1 MTNDANILSKI
12 GEEAMWMQLA
22 EECSELSQAAL
33 KMARIIHDTNPT
45 PITHDEALRMV
56 FEEYTDIVQCASYL
70 SLMPDYE
77 QMKEKETRWINRV
90 MNR

>member
-1 MTNDANILSKI
+1 MTNDVNILSKI
-12 GEEAMWMQLA
+12 GEEAMWMQFA

-33 KMARIIHDTNPT
+33 KMARIIHNTNPT
-45 PITHDEALRMV
+45 PITHDEALHMV
-56 FEEYTDIVQCASYL
+56 FEEYTDVMQCASYL

-77 QMKEKETRWINRV
+77 QMKEKETRWINRI

>member
-1 MTNDANILSKI
+1 MTNDVNILSKI

-33 KMARIIHDTNPT
+33 KMARIIHNTNPT

-70 SLMPDYE
+70 SLMLDYE
-77 QMKEKETRWINRV
+77 QMKKKETRWINRI
-90 MNR
+90 MNQ